1 MKVQAKN
8 FKGIEYIQV
17 NQLPKDQYEK
27 FQLTINKSLF
37 IKILIDG
44 KVISGCVQYKDYS
57 LWYEG
62 VYMNG
67 KPVGVEET
75 VVKSSVSLN
84 KA

>member
-17 NQLPKDQYEK
+17 SQLPKDQYEK

-44 KVISGCVQYKDYS
+44 KVISGCIQYKDYA
-57 LWYEG
+57 LWYESIYLSG
-62 VYMNG
+62 SSNVETSSI
-67 KPVGVEET
+67 KSPVSINQV
-75 VVKSSVSLN
+75 
-84 KA
+84 